1 MKRLEIKFLK
11 TYNAIIAVVLT
22 LLGFASSCILFGCE
36 YGTPSAKFI
45 VKGKVESAEDN
56 KAIQNIRVVMLGDSV
71 TTDINGNYEV
81 TDKYSF
87 PKDQTYNIKFK
98 DIDNALNGEFE
109 NLDTIVEFKDP
120 IFKNGDGDWY
130 RGETEKEFN
139 IKLDPKK

>member
-1 MKRLEIKFLK
+1 MKKLEIKFLK
-11 TYNAIIAVVLT
+11 SYNAIIGVILALI
-22 LLGFASSCILFGCE
+22 GFASSCIIKSE

-45 VKGKVESAEDN
+45 VKGKVESSGDN
-56 KAIQNIRVVMLGDSV
+56 KVIPNIRVVMLGDSII
-71 TTDINGNYEV
+71 TDINGDYQV
-81 TDKYSF
+81 TNKHGF
-87 PKDQTYNIKFK
+87 PEDQTYNIKFK

-130 RGETEKEFN
+130 KGETEKEFN

>member
-1 MKRLEIKFLK
+1 MKKLEIKFLK
-11 TYNAIIAVVLT
+11 SYNAIIGVILALI
-22 LLGFASSCILFGCE
+22 GFASSCIMKHE

-45 VKGKVESAEDN
+45 VKGKVESFGDN
-56 KAIQNIRVVMLGDSV
+56 KAIPNIRVVMLGDSV
-71 TTDINGNYEV
+71 MTDINGNYQV
-81 TDKYSF
+81 TDKYGF
-87 PKDQTYNIKFK
+87 PKDQTYDIKFK
-98 DIDNALNGEFE
+98 DIDNAQNGQFE